1 MSSLHLTRKAIWMS
15 CHQLPA
21 FTMFVVKTVILSIKL
36 LWKHRVFRANTHSY
50 TNKSHFAPKIVRFF
64 VACLNEISWKL
75 RENVTS
81 ILLSQSNDL
90 RCSISILA
98 GAMTITSQ
106 KCDAKHGKWH
116 RCTVHKKWVNMIL
129 IWAKMKR
136 KKTKQTKWQLNGYNL
151 YCKRMPN
158 DDLALHILWVFYIEF
173 LFSMLNLSINYRWC
187 QYFAS
192 ISTEFRTKMAN

>member
-136 KKTKQTKWQLNGYNL
+136 KKQNKQNDSWMDIICIANECQMMTLLCTFYGCFTLNF
-151 YCKRMPN
+151 CFRCW
-158 DDLALHILWVFYIEF
+158 I
-173 LFSMLNLSINYRWC
+173 YR
-187 QYFAS
+187 
-192 ISTEFRTKMAN
+192 

>member
-1 MSSLHLTRKAIWMS
+1 MHFIRRADEEAPPNHWYAPSKMQKTNASKTRATRARTCSFFTTKAMSARKKGKEKKQWRKTAMSSLHLTRKAIWMS

-90 RCSISILA
+90 RCSISIWLA
-98 GAMTITSQ
+98 PWPSHLKNVTQNTE
-106 KCDAKHGKWH
+106 
-116 RCTVHKKWVNMIL
+116 
-129 IWAKMKR
+129 
-136 KKTKQTKWQLNGYNL
+136 NGIDV
-151 YCKRMPN
+151 R
-158 DDLALHILWVFYIEF
+158 YIKNG
-173 LFSMLNLSINYRWC
+173 LTWS
-187 QYFAS
+187 
-192 ISTEFRTKMAN
+192 